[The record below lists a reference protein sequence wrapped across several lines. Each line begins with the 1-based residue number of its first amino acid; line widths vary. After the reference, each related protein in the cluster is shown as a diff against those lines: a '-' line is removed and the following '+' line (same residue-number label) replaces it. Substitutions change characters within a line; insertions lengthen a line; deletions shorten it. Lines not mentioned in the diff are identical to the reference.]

1 MNVGSTIGPYQVRF
15 PAHILFGPGSRHDLG
30 LHCRSIGQRA
40 FVVTGSRTLQKRGL
54 IDSVIHALN
63 QSGIEAI
70 PLANI
75 SHEPEVTD
83 VDEAVEQ
90 VLNHS
95 IQPTD
100 FVVGIGGGSAID
112 LAKAVAALVVNREGT
127 TVVDYLEGVGKG
139 LKLNNRPLPVV
150 AIPTTAGTGS
160 EATKNAVISSYD
172 PAFKKSLRADAL
184 VPSLVVIDPEL
195 AIHAPAEVT
204 IHSGL
209 DAITQLIE
217 SYISERSQPIPRAL
231 ALQGLAVAI
240 PALPEAVANPTSISA
255 RENMAHAALLSGIAL
270 ANSGLGM
277 AHGVAAAL
285 GVHNRIP
292 HGLAC
297 ACMLP
302 TALRVNRNVCEKQL
316 AELAPAVTG
325 HHFESTQKAADAVL
339 ETICQ
344 LTESLQVPQRLSELG
359 VEEIQ
364 LPAIVQSSRG
374 NSMSGNPVDLSDEQL
389 LQILEDIL

>member
-1 MNVGSTIGPYQVRF
+1 MNIGPYQVRF

-30 LHCRSIGQRA
+30 QHCQAIGQRA
-40 FVVTGSRTLQKRGL
+40 FIVTGSRTLQKLGL
-54 IDSVIHALN
+54 IDSVIDAIK

-70 PLANI
+70 FLANI
-75 SHEPEVTD
+75 SHEPEVAD
-83 VDEAVEQ
+83 VDNAVEQ
-90 VLNHS
+90 ALKHS

-100 FVVGIGGGSAID
+100 FIVGIGGGSAID
-112 LAKAVAALVVNREGT
+112 LAKAVAALVTNREGE
-127 TVVDYLEGVGKG
+127 TVTDYLEGVGQG
-139 LKLNNRPLPVV
+139 LTLKNKPLPVV
-150 AIPTTAGTGS
+150 AVPTTAGTGS

-184 VPSLVVIDPEL
+184 VPALVVIDAEL

-217 SYISERSQPIPRAL
+217 GYISKRSQPIPRAL

-240 PALPEAVANPTSISA
+240 PALPEAVANPTSIAA
-255 RENMAHAALLSGIAL
+255 REKMAHAALLSGIAL

-302 TALRVNRNVCEKQL
+302 TALRVNRDVCGKQL
-316 AELAPAVTG
+316 AEVAFAVTG
-325 HHFESTQKAADAVL
+325 RHFESTEKAADAVV

-344 LTESLQVPQRLSELG
+344 LTQQLGVPQRLSELG
-359 VEEIQ
+359 VEKTQ
-364 LPAIVQSSRG
+364 LPDIVQSSRG
-374 NSMSGNPVDLSDEQL
+374 NSMNGNPVDLSDEQL